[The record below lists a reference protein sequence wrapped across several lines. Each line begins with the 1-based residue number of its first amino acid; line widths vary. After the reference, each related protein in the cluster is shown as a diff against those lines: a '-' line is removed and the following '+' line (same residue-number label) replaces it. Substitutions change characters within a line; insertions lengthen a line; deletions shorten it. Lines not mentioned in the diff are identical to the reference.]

1 MTTFNQIL
9 IEQTT
14 RILSTTNSSFTITS
28 IKKEINI
35 NQAKIFEHTSQYIT
49 FEFPYQYSRQLFAES
64 LKAMGYEY
72 ELDGDHYLIM
82 YI

>member
-1 MTTFNQIL
+1 MFNQIL

-14 RILSTTNSSFTITS
+14 RIINTTNSSFTITS

-35 NQAKIFEHTSQYIT
+35 NQAKIFEHTARYIT
-49 FEFPYQYSRQLFAES
+49 FEFPYQYSRQRFAES

>member
-1 MTTFNQIL
+1 MFQEIL
-9 IEQTT
+9 ISQTT
-14 RILSTTNSSFTITS
+14 RITTNSSFSITQVQ
-28 IKKEINI
+28 KEIRI
-35 NQAKIFEHTSQYIT
+35 TEAKVFEHTSKYIT

-64 LKAMGYEY
+64 LKALGYDY

>member
-1 MTTFNQIL
+1 MFNQIL

-14 RILSTTNSSFTITS
+14 RITTNGSFSITQVQ
-28 IKKEINI
+28 KEIRI
-35 NQAKIFEHTSQYIT
+35 TEAKVFEHTSQYIT
-49 FEFPYQYSRQLFAES
+49 FEFPYQYSRQRFAES

-72 ELDGDHYLIM
+72 ALDGDHYLIM

>member
-1 MTTFNQIL
+1 MFQEIL
-9 IEQTT
+9 ISQTT
-14 RILSTTNSSFTITS
+14 RITTNSSFSITQVQ
-28 IKKEINI
+28 KEINI
-35 NQAKIFEHTSQYIT
+35 NQAKIFEHTSRCIT
-49 FEFPYQYSRQLFAES
+49 FEFPYQYSRQRFAES